1 MRKKRWFCLAA
12 LLLLLGLVAGC
23 CDHPEIFQK
32 VQGSLQAVQTYYGA
46 LTQQDL
52 SQDEGLQRA
61 VVAADSAL
69 LLAGELQQQWCPDPG
84 KAQQLDLQVSEA
96 QKLAQEAGVSDAA
109 PKEQGN

>member
-12 LLLLLGLVAGC
+12 LMLWLVAGC

-32 VQGSLQAVQTYYGA
+32 VQGSLEAVQTFYEA

-52 SQDEGLQRA
+52 SQDEGLKRA
-61 VVAADSAL
+61 VVAADTTL
-69 LLAGELQQQWCPDPG
+69 LLAGELQRQWCPDPG
-84 KAQQLDLQVSEA
+84 KAQQLELQVGEA
-96 QKLAQEAGVSDAA
+96 QKLAQEAGVPAAA